1 MQYAPTHIDQKF
13 DSTLLDESET
23 CQVFGC
29 MSLRPTTPR
38 RVTLKNCMD
47 ARKTRRELDGC
58 DQCYANLDEQPL
70 KIVLM
75 YANSAGDLTD
85 MAIFTQNPAGIGR
98 IWLYSLKTRRGL
110 EGYGHFH

>member
-1 MQYAPTHIDQKF
+1 
-13 DSTLLDESET
+13 
-23 CQVFGC
+23 
-29 MSLRPTTPR
+29 
-38 RVTLKNCMD
+38 MD